1 MLYRIVADVI
11 VILHLA
17 FVGFVLFGGL
27 LVLRRRRVVWLHLP
41 AVAWG
46 AAIEFGGWIC
56 PLTPLE
62 NWLRMQGGESSYSS
76 DFIEHYL
83 LPLLYPAGLTREVQ
97 IALGAVVLAVNLAIY
112 GWIWRRTVRV
122 KRLQAAGHSSTD
134 APGAQS

>member
-1 MLYRIVADVI
+1 MDHSPKLYQIFADLV

-17 FVGFVLFGGL
+17 FVVFVLFGGL
-27 LVLRRRRVVWLHLP
+27 LVLWWRRVAWIHLP

-62 NWLRMQGGESSYSS
+62 TWLRMQGGEGGYNS
-76 DFIEHYL
+76 DFIEHYI
-83 LPLLYPAGLTREVQ
+83 LPLLYPAGLTREEQ

-112 GWIWRRTVRV
+112 GWVWRRVLVTT
-122 KRLQAAGHSSTD
+122 S
-134 APGAQS
+134 QSRS